1 MEEFARLLSAHPR
14 NLQRTLVGLLGTSF
28 QQIRDEARRKKALEL
43 MGSGEPLLNEQI
55 AEALGFSS
63 ASIFSRA
70 FKRWTGISPADFRK
84 KL

>member
-1 MEEFARLLSAHPR
+1 
-14 NLQRTLVGLLGTSF
+14 LGTSF

-43 MGSGEPLLNEQI
+43 TASSEFLSNEQI

-70 FKRWTGISPADFRK
+70 FKRWTGVSPANFRK
-84 KL
+84 NL